1 LFYCPKNLRK
11 QHNSN
16 PIKVNK
22 TSEPTFL
29 KSKEGL
35 KSKTFK
41 RGRYDGTQ
49 LDATLQARKL

>member
-1 LFYCPKNLRK
+1 
-11 QHNSN
+11 
-16 PIKVNK
+16 VNK